1 MSDKGIEKNTKR
13 NKYPSDLT
21 GLRFGRLV
29 VLEKIGEK
37 EFLWGN
43 PQQKYTETIWKC
55 RCDCGNE
62 IEARRTTLRKGMK
75 SCGCI
80 VTEKMI
86 QKNIGKRFG
95 RLVIIDYAYTKR
107 YGKGSSKTYW
117 RCKCDCG
124 NEKVASLSSM
134 QCGYINSCGCLAKE
148 VREKMAEE
156 KTTHGGYKD
165 RLYWIWHGMK
175 SRCDKDYGH
184 AHYHEKGIKVCEEW
198 ANDYAVFREWALANG
213 YDSNADKYQCTI
225 DRIDN
230 SGNYCPEN
238 CRWVNMTVQASNTSQ
253 NHYLEYDGKRMT
265 VTQWAK
271 EIGIKPGTLF
281 SRIHNGWPI
290 EDILSP
296 SKFVGGKNGRYIK
309 EREEKV

>member
-1 MSDKGIEKNTKR
+1 MEKNQLNNISKL
-13 NKYPSDLT
+13 PADLT
-21 GLRFGRLV
+21 GMRFGRLV
-29 VLEKIGEK
+29 VLYRIDLDGDDAENNIERYGK
-37 EFLWGN
+37 
-43 PQQKYTETIWKC
+43 TVWKC
-55 RCDCGNE
+55 KCDCGNE
-62 IEARRTTLRKGMK
+62 VEVSRKTLQGGKK
-75 SCGCI
+75 SCGCL
-80 VTEKMI
+80 VFERMVSRT
-86 QKNIGKRFG
+86 IGKRFG
-95 RLVIIDYAYTKR
+95 RLVVVDYAYTKR

-117 RCKCDCG
+117 LCKCDCG

-134 QCGYINSCGCLAKE
+134 QCGYVNSCGCLVKE

-156 KTTHGGYKD
+156 KTTHGGHKD

-184 AHYHEKGIKVCEEW
+184 AHYHEKGITVCEEW

-213 YDSNADKYQCTI
+213 YDPNAEKYQCTI

-230 SGNYCPEN
+230 NGNYCPEN
-238 CRWVNMTVQASNTSQ
+238 CRWVSAAVQASNTSQ

-281 SRIHNGWPI
+281 SRIHNGWPV
-290 EDILSP
+290 EDILS
-296 SKFVGGKNGRYIK
+296 SNKFVGGKNGRHIK